1 MEPINTPTTSNKKK
15 GLDRSNNTFFI
26 KDAFLAKVSESL
38 SKPANDKALFKYIGE
53 YRNRNI
59 NILSSPYPV
68 TNLIFR
74 MGSDT
79 MDDSD
84 AAIVFKCCGVDR
96 NEVTNVTNTAK
107 KAIML
112 DQVGATIND
121 FCITMVLAMSHFYKD
136 KTRLRLLCLYYAY
149 GFYWSI
155 YKKYFR
161 KFDPNPEVM
170 KYTVDEMSNK
180 FGLKRLG
187 SIDKVID
194 SIMFKTAETYEAK
207 LKNLSD
213 KEIIEV
219 CNAFRTRIEHMF
231 YKLFKVYNENYK
243 KNNRRFTTVETDA
256 EGNYIDRET
265 NLTTIEQLS
274 NQCTTKFFS
283 NGVSNKKIDMV
294 SNICKVSKNDLKMVI
309 HLLQEEERVREVK
322 EFYDCLFYAF
332 FSQYPSATPQEVK
345 SLKFVAAIDQIYKK
359 GNCND
364 KNINRIKELSH
375 NWLKAGSKTYAA
387 TNRVATQNSFRK
399 AVYLYFAFNASSND
413 D

>member
-1 MEPINTPTTSNKKK
+1 MEPTTSKPATPKKK
-15 GLDRSNNTFFI
+15 GLERSNNTFLI
-26 KDAFLAKVSESL
+26 KDAFLDKVKASL
-38 SKPANDKALFKYIGE
+38 SKQSNDRALFKYIGE
-53 YRNRNI
+53 YRNKNI
-59 NILSSPYPV
+59 DILSSPYPINNMV
-68 TNLIFR
+68 FR
-74 MGSDT
+74 MGNEN

-96 NEVTNVTNTAK
+96 DEVTKVTNDAK

-121 FCITMVLAMSHFYKD
+121 FCVTMILAMSHYYKD

-155 YKKYFR
+155 FKKYFR
-161 KFDPNPEVM
+161 KFNPNPEVM
-170 KYTVDEMSNK
+170 KFTVDEMSNK
-180 FGLKRLG
+180 FNLKRLG

-194 SIMFKTAETYEAK
+194 AVMYKTAETYEDK
-207 LKNLSD
+207 FNNLSD
-213 KEIIEV
+213 KEIIEI
-219 CNAFRTRIEHMF
+219 CNAFRTRIEHTF
-231 YKLFKVYNENYK
+231 AKIFKAYNDNYK
-243 KNNRRFTTVETDA
+243 KNNRRFTSVETDA

-265 NLTTIEQLS
+265 NLTNIEQLS

-294 SNICKVSKNDLKMVI
+294 SNICKVSKSDLKMCI
-309 HLLQEEERVREVK
+309 HLLQEEESVKEVK
-322 EFYDCLFYAF
+322 EFYDALFYTF
-332 FSQYPSATPQEVK
+332 FNQYPNATMQEVK

-364 KNINRIKELSH
+364 KNISKIKELSH
-375 NWLKAGSKTYAA
+375 KWLQKGSKTYNSTTRA
-387 TNRVATQNSFRK
+387 ATQNSFRK
-399 AVYLYFAFNASSND
+399 AIYLYFAFNASSND